1 MKTTMLKILTASLLC
16 FSGVTLTHAATNH
29 NAKSTHTTKSSHTAK
44 TSKHAAESGTSVT
57 QKELRACAKNVRVI
71 GFLTAIM
78 VQPSMV
84 LANQTK
90 MANYN
95 LRPLLPNIV

>member
-29 NAKSTHTTKSSHTAK
+29 NTKSTHTTKSSHTAK

-57 QKELRACAKNVRVI
+57 QKELRACAKKRQGDWVSYSHN
-71 GFLTAIM
+71 GATFNGTC
-78 VQPSMV
+78 QPNENGK
-84 LANQTK
+84 LQFKAP
-90 MANYN
+90 A
-95 LRPLLPNIV
+95 P

>member
-16 FSGVTLTHAATNH
+16 FSGVTLTLAATNH

-57 QKELRACAKNVRVI
+57 QKELRACAKKRQGDWVSYSHN
-71 GFLTAIM
+71 GATFNGTC
-78 VQPSMV
+78 QPNENGK
-84 LANQTK
+84 LQFKAP
-90 MANYN
+90 A
-95 LRPLLPNIV
+95 P

>member
-29 NAKSTHTTKSSHTAK
+29 NVKSTHTTKSSHTAK

-57 QKELRACAKNVRVI
+57 QKELRACAKKRQGDWVSYSHN
-71 GFLTAIM
+71 GATFNGTC
-78 VQPSMV
+78 QPNENGK
-84 LANQTK
+84 LQFKAP
-90 MANYN
+90 A
-95 LRPLLPNIV
+95 P